1 MICPKCNKEDT
12 SGFTGFPHECDV
24 ELRTF
29 HIVRHADE
37 SGVSG
42 TGKVLNG
49 VVFPD
54 GQTVIR
60 WCVEGKPNST
70 AIYPS
75 FEDFK
80 YIHIDAHPDN
90 KTEIV
95 YH

>member
-1 MICPKCNKEDT
+1 MK
-12 SGFTGFPHECDV
+12 
-24 ELRTF
+24 TF
-29 HIVRHADE
+29 FIFRNGDE

-42 TGKVLNG
+42 LGKVLNG
-49 VVFPD
+49 VIFPD

-80 YIHIDAHPDN
+80 YIHGDAHPDN
-90 KTEIV
+90 KTEIIF
-95 YH
+95 YSDAK

>member
-1 MICPKCNKEDT
+1 MK
-12 SGFTGFPHECDV
+12 
-24 ELRTF
+24 TF
-29 HIVRHADE
+29 YIVRHADE

-49 VVFPD
+49 VEFPD

-60 WCVEGKPNST
+60 WCVVGKPNST

-75 FEDFK
+75 FADFK

-90 KTEIV
+90 KTEIIF
-95 YH
+95 Y